1 MHFFMIN
8 DLLILVYFCL
18 IIILQSAIGV
28 GVLVLGTP
36 FLLLLDYEIIEI
48 FFILLPISIL
58 TSLSNLLIMNFYNNF
73 TKKSTLREFRK
84 FFIICIPSI
93 MVGLVILKFFQNYIN
108 FKILVSV
115 VIIFSVFFV
124 IFKDKI
130 EFRIN
135 FFRKSILFFVG
146 IIHGLTNSGGTLLSL
161 ALSTDNKK
169 NYARY
174 NITLFYLILASF
186 QYLVTVFIFYENF
199 IFSKNI
205 NLILVILLGVLIGN
219 IINNY
224 IDNSKYKMVINILTI
239 LSSLILI
246 FGQ

>member
-1 MHFFMIN
+1 
-8 DLLILVYFCL
+8 
-18 IIILQSAIGV
+18 
-28 GVLVLGTP
+28 
-36 FLLLLDYEIIEI
+36 
-48 FFILLPISIL
+48 
-58 TSLSNLLIMNFYNNF
+58 MNFYNNF

-224 IDNSKYKMVINILTI
+224 IDNSKYKMVINILAI

>member
-1 MHFFMIN
+1 MIN

-93 MVGLVILKFFQNYIN
+93 MVGLVILKSCFN
-108 FKILVSV
+108 
-115 VIIFSVFFV
+115 
-124 IFKDKI
+124 
-130 EFRIN
+130 
-135 FFRKSILFFVG
+135 
-146 IIHGLTNSGGTLLSL
+146 
-161 ALSTDNKK
+161 A
-169 NYARY
+169 
-174 NITLFYLILASF
+174 
-186 QYLVTVFIFYENF
+186 
-199 IFSKNI
+199 FSKI
-205 NLILVILLGVLIGN
+205 SSFV
-219 IINNY
+219 
-224 IDNSKYKMVINILTI
+224 TI
-239 LSSLILI
+239 SS
-246 FGQ
+246 